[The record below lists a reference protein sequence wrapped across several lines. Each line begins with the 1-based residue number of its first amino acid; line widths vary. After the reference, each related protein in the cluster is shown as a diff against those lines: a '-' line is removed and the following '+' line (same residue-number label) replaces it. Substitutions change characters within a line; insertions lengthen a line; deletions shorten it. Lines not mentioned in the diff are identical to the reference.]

1 MTVHGSLYSSTAR
14 QRFLRGCALTFIA
27 CLAAASAP
35 LRAAGLVPVAE
46 VAAEYVKPQQRVDL
60 GDGRR
65 INLYCAGSGSP
76 TVVFDAGL
84 SDWSSTW
91 ALIQPAVARQTRACA
106 YDRPGM
112 GYSDPAPGRRTP
124 RRAVEDLA
132 RLLDRAGIE
141 DRVLLVGH
149 SLGGF
154 HAKLFAALYPGRV
167 AGLVLVD
174 PAEDRLWERV
184 RPALE
189 RRFDPALVLSA
200 VREDEEGMAAAV
212 ARLRECA
219 DWARAGEL
227 SDARYVTCTDPVRR
241 PLGDTILAERRRLQP
256 LPAYQEA
263 QAAEIA
269 ACMYVPDAEA
279 DASYARLFDRKQ
291 ALGDLPLIVLT
302 HGLYDMSADNSEVHY
317 LSWRMAHAQ
326 TAALSSRGSQ
336 RLVPNSLHNLQ
347 VDSPAAV
354 VDAIV
359 AVLQMARETRL
370 PTTGAAQK
378 GPAVPD

>member
-1 MTVHGSLYSSTAR
+1 MIFQSYLYSLVAPSR
-14 QRFLRGCALTFIA
+14 PIRGCALALVAWLVVATT
-27 CLAAASAP
+27 P
-35 LRAAGLVPVAE
+35 LRAAELVPVAE
-46 VAAEYVKPQQRVDL
+46 VAADYVKPQQRIDL

-65 INLYCAGSGSP
+65 INLYCRGSGSP

-91 ALIQPAVARQTRACA
+91 ALIQPAVGKHTRACA

-124 RRAVEDLA
+124 RRAVEDLV

-141 DRVLLVGH
+141 GRVVLVGH

-154 HAKLFAALYPGRV
+154 HTKLFAALHPAKV

-174 PAEDRLWERV
+174 PAEDRLWQRV
-184 RPALE
+184 TPALE
-189 RRFDPALVLSA
+189 KRFDPALIRSA
-200 VREDEEGMAAAV
+200 AREDEEGMAAAV
-212 ARLRECA
+212 AHLRECA
-219 DWARAGEL
+219 SWARAGEL
-227 SDARYVTCTDPVRR
+227 SDARYPTCTDPLRR
-241 PLGDTILAERRRLQP
+241 PLGETILAERRRLQP
-256 LPAYQEA
+256 MPAYQEA

-279 DASYARLFDRKQ
+279 DASYARLFDRER

-302 HGLYDMSADNSEVHY
+302 HGFYDMSEDNSEVHY

-336 RLVPNSLHNLQ
+336 RMVPNSMHNLQ
-347 VDSPAAV
+347 IDSPAAV
-354 VDAIV
+354 VDAILT
-359 AVLQMARETRL
+359 VLQMARETHS
-370 PTTGAAQK
+370 
-378 GPAVPD
+378 PASGGGQTSPEAPH